1 MKDPLVTVYVTNF
14 NYGRYVKQAVDS
26 VLRQTFTDFEL
37 IIIDDGST
45 DGSQDII
52 RGYEGLERVRVVL
65 QQNKGLNATSNLAV
79 KLAAGS
85 YVVRLDADDY
95 LDENA
100 LLVLTNILESDPGL
114 ALVFPDYYYVD
125 AHGKITGQERRLNFQ
140 TEVTLLD
147 QPAHGACT
155 MIRRDCLIEV
165 NAYSNSYPCQDGY
178 DLWLKIVS
186 RYRVRNVNLP
196 LFYYRRHGK
205 NLTENQELILRTRS
219 EILDA
224 HAERERKSQ
233 LSAVGV
239 IPVLGPGVDAH
250 CLSLTPLH
258 GKPLLH
264 WTIEAALKSESLHE
278 VIVSSPDPHLLEN
291 VTRTFGDRITLH
303 RRGRDQALENVPYDA
318 AVLEALAHR
327 RTAAL
332 PDAVAL
338 MTTEAPLRDAFYVDK
353 AVNVMRIFDVDIVLS
368 VVPETDLLFQ
378 HDGSGLRPVG
388 ANAANGKMRF
398 ERDYVYR
405 HGGGMSLIRREFYEK
420 NVDNILSGRIGHIVL
435 SRQAAT
441 LVRSHFDLRIA
452 AALLADGQAR

>member
-1 MKDPLVTVYVTNF
+1 MRDPLVTVYITNF
-14 NYGRYVKQAVDS
+14 NYGRYIRQAVES

-52 RGYEGLERVRVVL
+52 RGYEGLEHVRIVL
-65 QQNKGLNATSNLAV
+65 QQNKGLNVTSNLAV
-79 KLAAGS
+79 KLAVGK

-100 LLVLTNILESDPGL
+100 LLVLTNVLESDPEL

-125 AHGKITGQERRLNFQ
+125 ANSKITGQERRLNFQ

-224 HAERERKSQ
+224 HAERERKPK

-250 CLSLTPLH
+250 CLSLTPLD

-264 WTIEAALKSESLHE
+264 WTIEAALQAESLGE
-278 VIVSSPDPHLLEN
+278 VIVSSPDPSLLDN
-291 VTRTFGDRITLH
+291 VQSAFGSRVTPH
-303 RRGRDQALENVPYDA
+303 QRGPEQALENVPYDA
-318 AVLEALAHR
+318 AVLEALTHR
-327 RTAAL
+327 RMSAM

-338 MTTEAPLRDAFYVDK
+338 MTIEAPLREGFYVDK
-353 AVNVMRIFDVDIVLS
+353 AVNVMRIFEVDVVLG

-378 HDGSGLRPVG
+378 HDGSGLRSVG
-388 ANAANGKMRF
+388 ANAVNGKMRF

-405 HGGGMSLIRREFYEK
+405 QCGGMSLIRREFYER
-420 NVDNILSGRIGHIVL
+420 NVSNVLSGRIGHIVL
-435 SRQAAT
+435 SRHAAT
-441 LVRSHFDLRIA
+441 LVRTRTDLFVA
-452 AALLADGQAR
+452 GALLENGRAH